1 MARLRTI
8 ALAASAGSVLL
19 AACGGDSAGPDGG
32 APSAIAVVSGDNQTG
47 RVAEAL
53 AAPLVARVS
62 DSRGQPA
69 GGATVTFSVAGGGG
83 SLTATV
89 VTSAAD
95 GTAQTSWTLG
105 TRVADAQ
112 QVQASVSTAAGA
124 RNVTF
129 RATPTPG
136 SPASVAVASGNN
148 QSRGPG
154 TELAEPIAALV
165 ADAFGNP
172 VPGVQVTWAVT
183 AGGGSVTPAASAT
196 DASGIARATWTL
208 GQGVGAHAAQA
219 TVAGV
224 TGGAAF
230 AAQAVPAPTIT
241 QITPSP
247 VLPGAMATITGTN
260 FSTIL
265 AENAVTFNGSPAAI
279 QQATTTTLTVVVP
292 CAASG
297 NATVVVTTR
306 GVPAQHA
313 HPLAV
318 PAPIALTAGQSL
330 LLDPGPVCRELTSG
344 GRYLM
349 AVVNASAGA
358 GSTGFRLRGAGP
370 PSAPG
375 ATQAPAAAQ
384 APAAPPALTGE
395 LREAARQLAARE
407 RILDR
412 NLELIERLGP
422 PPRAA
427 AIEPGS
433 ITAQLSGAQIAV
445 NDTLT
450 LKIPDI
456 EGNLCSIEATV
467 RARVVFVGAHG
478 VILEDVASPLAGT
491 IDATW
496 QQLGQ
501 EFESVQW
508 PILTNNFGDPLA
520 YDAQTDANGKLFM
533 LFSRVVNDFDSAPGF
548 VTSGNYYPAALCSS
562 SNNAEIFFG
571 VVPTVAGD
579 SYGNG
584 TADNPLNWLRTIRPL
599 IVHEVKH
606 LAAFSER
613 FARNGPANPHFE
625 ERWLE
630 ESSAVLA
637 EELYARA
644 VFGYAQNSNANFDA
658 TLYCERRPDPT
669 VHPTQCW
676 HKPFVMY
683 IYYALVY
690 QYLSTIEALTPL
702 GESSEGDQSF
712 YGSGWFLLRW
722 AADQFATGGEA
733 AFFRALTQES
743 VLRGMDNLEE
753 RTGHGIVELLAD
765 FALAAALDDRPGV
778 VNAQAVHTIPSW
790 NTRDI
795 FSRMNG
801 ELPTLFPATFPLT
814 PRPLAYGA
822 FDVHVA
828 SLRAGTSAV
837 FELSGTA
844 AGAQLL
850 HVSDPISGGAP
861 TPTLRLKIVR
871 IE

>member
-1 MARLRTI
+1 MARLRTL
-8 ALAASAGSVLL
+8 ALTASAWSILL

-32 APSAIAVVSGDNQTG
+32 EPSAIAVVSGDNQTG
-47 RVAEAL
+47 RVGEAL
-53 AAPLVARVS
+53 AAPLVARIT
-62 DSRGQPA
+62 DARGQPV
-69 GGATVTFSVAGGGG
+69 GGATVTFSVASGGG

-112 QVQASVSTAAGA
+112 QAQGSVSTAAGA

-129 RATPTPG
+129 RATPSPG
-136 SPASVAVASGNN
+136 NPASVAVASGNN

-172 VPGVQVTWAVT
+172 VPGVQVAWSVT
-183 AGGGSVTPAASAT
+183 AGGGTVTPAASVT

-208 GQGVGAHAAQA
+208 GQSVGGHAAQA
-219 TVAGV
+219 AV
-224 TGGAAF
+224 TGLTTVAAF

-241 QITPSP
+241 EITPSP
-247 VLPGAMATITGTN
+247 VVPGAIATITGTN
-260 FSTIL
+260 FSTVL
-265 AENAVTFNGSPAAI
+265 TENAVTFNGTQAGI

-297 NATVVVTTR
+297 NATVVVSTR
-306 GVPAQHA
+306 GIPAQRA
-313 HPLAV
+313 HPLSV
-318 PAPIALTAGQSL
+318 PGPIALTPGQSL
-330 LLDPGPVCRELTSG
+330 LLDAGGVCRELTNG

-349 AVVNASAGA
+349 AVVNATTGP

-370 PSAPG
+370 PSAP
-375 ATQAPAAAQ
+375 AAAHAAQ
-384 APAAPPALTGE
+384 APAAPVALTGE
-395 LREAARQLAARE
+395 LRDAARQLEARE

-422 PPRAA
+422 PPRVTAA
-427 AIEPGS
+427 EPGA
-433 ITAQLSGAQIAV
+433 IAAQLSGAQIAV

-456 EGNLCSIEATV
+456 EGNLCSTEATV

-478 VILEDVASPLAGT
+478 VILEDIASPLAGT
-491 IDATW
+491 LDATW

-508 PILTNNFGDPLA
+508 PILTGSFGDPLA

-599 IVHEVKH
+599 IIHEVKH

-613 FARNGPANPHFE
+613 FARNGAANPNFE
-625 ERWLE
+625 DRWLE

-644 VFGYAQNSNANFDA
+644 VFGYTQNSNANFDA

-690 QYLSTIEALTPL
+690 QYLSTMEALTPL
-702 GESSEGDQSF
+702 GESGQDDQSF
-712 YGSGWFLLRW
+712 YGSAWFLLRW
-722 AADQFATGGEA
+722 AADQFAAGGEA
-733 AFFRALTQES
+733 AFFKALTQES
-743 VLRGMDNLEE
+743 VLRGMDNLEQ
-753 RTGHGIVELLAD
+753 RTGRSTVELLSD
-765 FALAAALDDRPGV
+765 FALAAALDDRAGV
-778 VNAQAVHTIPSW
+778 VNQQAVHTIPSW

-795 FSRMNG
+795 FARMNG

-814 PRPLAYGA
+814 PRPLVYGA
-822 FDVHVA
+822 FDVQIQA
-828 SLRAGTSAV
+828 LRAGTSAL

-850 HVSDPISGGAP
+850 HLSDAISGGAP
-861 TPTLRLKIVR
+861 APTLRLKIVR

>member
-1 MARLRTI
+1 M
-8 ALAASAGSVLL
+8 
-19 AACGGDSAGPDGG
+19 
-32 APSAIAVVSGDNQTG
+32 
-47 RVAEAL
+47 
-53 AAPLVARVS
+53 
-62 DSRGQPA
+62 
-69 GGATVTFSVAGGGG
+69 
-83 SLTATV
+83 
-89 VTSAAD
+89 
-95 GTAQTSWTLG
+95 
-105 TRVADAQ
+105 
-112 QVQASVSTAAGA
+112 
-124 RNVTF
+124 
-129 RATPTPG
+129 
-136 SPASVAVASGNN
+136 
-148 QSRGPG
+148 
-154 TELAEPIAALV
+154 
-165 ADAFGNP
+165 
-172 VPGVQVTWAVT
+172 
-183 AGGGSVTPAASAT
+183 
-196 DASGIARATWTL
+196 
-208 GQGVGAHAAQA
+208 
-219 TVAGV
+219 
-224 TGGAAF
+224 
-230 AAQAVPAPTIT
+230 
-241 QITPSP
+241 
-247 VLPGAMATITGTN
+247 
-260 FSTIL
+260 
-265 AENAVTFNGSPAAI
+265 
-279 QQATTTTLTVVVP
+279 
-292 CAASG
+292 
-297 NATVVVTTR
+297 
-306 GVPAQHA
+306 
-313 HPLAV
+313 
-318 PAPIALTAGQSL
+318 
-330 LLDPGPVCRELTSG
+330 
-344 GRYLM
+344 
-349 AVVNASAGA
+349 
-358 GSTGFRLRGAGP
+358 
-370 PSAPG
+370 
-375 ATQAPAAAQ
+375 
-384 APAAPPALTGE
+384 
-395 LREAARQLAARE
+395 AARE
-407 RILDR
+407 RILER

-422 PPRAA
+422 PPRAT
-427 AIEPGS
+427 AIETGS

-467 RARVVFVGAHG
+467 RARVVFVGTHG

-501 EFESVQW
+501 AFESVQW

-533 LFSRVVNDFDSAPGF
+533 LFSRVINDFDSAPGF

-599 IVHEVKH
+599 IIHEVKH

-613 FARNGPANPHFE
+613 FARNGPANPNFE
-625 ERWLE
+625 DRWLE

-683 IYYALVY
+683 IYYALLY
-690 QYLSTIEALTPL
+690 QYLSTIESLTPL
-702 GESSEGDQSF
+702 GESSEEDQSY

-722 AADQFATGGEA
+722 AADHFASGGEA
-733 AFFRALTQES
+733 AFFRTLTQEN
-743 VLRGMDNLEE
+743 VLRGMNNLEQ
-753 RTGHGIVELLAD
+753 RTGRGIVDLLSD

-778 VNAQAVHTIPSW
+778 VNQQAVHTIPSW

-801 ELPTLFPATFPLT
+801 ELPTIFPATFPLT

-822 FDVHVA
+822 FDVQIPA
-828 SLRAGTSAV
+828 LRAGTSAV
-837 FELSGTA
+837 FELSGTP

-850 HVSDPISGGAP
+850 HVSDAISGGAP
-861 TPTLRLKIVR
+861 APALRLKIVR